1 LDRGTGTQQKGQQVY
16 GRCGMTKEE
25 AAIIIHKL
33 KQDVLTGA
41 VRRYEPLEGEV
52 LLSAEFYDA
61 INMAIA
67 SLEAWEK
74 VKREIREYFKEGVMD
89 GDVIT
94 THLCEIID
102 KHLSEVQN
110 NE

>member
-1 LDRGTGTQQKGQQVY
+1 MTIEEKAIANLKYAIRWNDKPTQKS
-16 GRCGMTKEE
+16 ME
-25 AAIIIHKL
+25 
-33 KQDVLTGA
+33 
-41 VRRYEPLEGEV
+41 
-52 LLSAEFYDA
+52 
-61 INMAIA
+61 MAIA
-67 SLEAWEK
+67 SLEAWDK

-102 KHLSEVQN
+102 KHLQEV

>member
-1 LDRGTGTQQKGQQVY
+1 
-16 GRCGMTKEE
+16 MTIEE
-25 AAIIIHKL
+25 AVNTWMPVVAMGVEDMPEIKE
-33 KQDVLTGA
+33 A
-41 VRRYEPLEGEV
+41 VRM
-52 LLSAEFYDA
+52 S
-61 INMAIA
+61 IA

-102 KHLSEVQN
+102 RHLQEV
-110 NE
+110 EAE

>member
-1 LDRGTGTQQKGQQVY
+1 
-16 GRCGMTKEE
+16 MTIEE
-25 AAIIIHKL
+25 AVNIWMPVVAMGVKDMPEV
-33 KQDVLTGA
+33 KEA
-41 VRRYEPLEGEV
+41 VRM
-52 LLSAEFYDA
+52 S
-61 INMAIA
+61 IA
-67 SLEAWEK
+67 SLEAWKK

-89 GDVIT
+89 GDIIT